1 MRSPRERVT
10 TSAELD
16 CHSPRGGRPGGDET
30 SLVVDPTRRPTPSHV
45 DETGTLERLSS
56 EELHR
61 LALRRAVERRD
72 VRFLWE
78 LLELLPA
85 AEAAAGELDEAEA
98 DVLTLRARIDDLA
111 DAG

>member
-1 MRSPRERVT
+1 
-10 TSAELD
+10 
-16 CHSPRGGRPGGDET
+16 
-30 SLVVDPTRRPTPSHV
+30 VDQA
-45 DETGTLERLSS
+45 GTHERLSS

-111 DAG
+111 DAGRPPIADALRPLYLEYLRRTGD